1 MIKNTSGQSV
11 SAQMINSTTGAEF
24 TGAVTVYVTGDAGVQ
39 AVGSVGAG
47 LCTHEGHGLHTYQPS
62 QAETNYARVDFTF
75 VGAGAIT
82 VTVQYATLT
91 AAQSVAIGG
100 TGGPDTWA
108 DVLTYM
114 EMLNNELEAG
124 SGEDDEVSALI
135 ACVAAQHQFEAIAA
149 SLPRTLGTV
158 VNTTT
163 TTTNTETTTWP
174 TALLRLD
181 GIFVLDSSGKVVR
194 KIERMQEVGSH
205 APSMPWPLNL
215 VSPAGG
221 TPSGYFTDMANFY
234 WLPLPDASYT
244 LRIHGL
250 FEATEPATRAS
261 SFIYPKRCK
270 LAMAQMAVFLMKFG
284 VDDTKGDLDK
294 LGERIFRPLLRGLRK
309 YDRSGPVDKHYD
321 SVHTT

>member
-1 MIKNTSGQSV
+1 MIKNVAGQSV
-11 SAQMINSTTGAEF
+11 GAQMVDATTGAAF
-24 TGAVTVYVTGDAGVQ
+24 TAAVTVYVTGDAGIQ
-39 AVGSVGAG
+39 AIGSVGAG
-47 LCTHEGHGLHTYQPS
+47 LCTHEGNGLHTYRPS
-62 QAETNYARVDFTF
+62 QAETNYDLAAFTF
-75 VGAGAIT
+75 IGAGA
-82 VTVQYATLT
+82 VPATVQYSTVT
-91 AAQSVAIGG
+91 AATAAAAGG
-100 TGGPDTWA
+100 VGGVDTWA
-108 DVLTYM
+108 DVLGYM

-124 SGEDDEVSALI
+124 SGEDDEVSALV
-135 ACVAAQHQFEAIAA
+135 ACVAAQHMFEAIAA
-149 SLPRTLGTV
+149 SLPKTLATV

-163 TTTNTETTTWP
+163 TTANTETTTWP

-250 FEATEPATRAS
+250 FEASEPTVRAS
-261 SFIYPKRCK
+261 SFVYPKRCK

-309 YDRSGPVDKHYD
+309 FDRSGPVDKHYD